1 MFWPFPKHSSLP
13 LQNLQARVNREVMH
27 FMQYLQDVA
36 NQCADD
42 YNFITEA
49 ALQYS
54 EVINYWNTSVASSLR
69 CTFVCFK
76 LRYVLLFFQ
85 EFFKDCLEHI
95 STIPQCYQIHEMT
108 SLTGGTFNPGIKLI
122 FEKQLLIM
130 VKYFFLPHC

>member
-1 MFWPFPKHSSLP
+1 MFCPFPKHSSLP

-76 LRYVLLFFQ
+76 LRYVLLLFFRSSS
-85 EFFKDCLEHI
+85 KTVW
-95 STIPQCYQIHEMT
+95 STLAR
-108 SLTGGTFNPGIKLI
+108 SLSVIRFTR
-122 FEKQLLIM
+122 
-130 VKYFFLPHC
+130 